1 MPAHAP
7 RALELIERLGRLI
20 AAEAWERGLNPAQRL
35 TLDYL
40 ARANRFSRSP
50 GAVADYLAAT
60 KGTVS
65 QTLQAL
71 ERKGLVSSAPAPGD
85 RRSLVYSVTEA
96 GLRALGGSSPF
107 AAALARGGAC
117 EAAQLERLLEG
128 LLHRAIGA
136 RGGRAFGLC
145 RGCRHFRP
153 NGWREVPG
161 GPHLCALLQVPLSE
175 VDSTLICRE
184 QEPA

>member
-1 MPAHAP
+1 MSADAP
-7 RALELIERLGRLI
+7 RVLELIERLGRLI
-20 AAEAWERGLNPAQRL
+20 AAEAWEHGLNPAQRL
-35 TLDYL
+35 TLAYL

-50 GAVADYLAAT
+50 AAVAEYLAAT

-71 ERKGLVSSAPAPGD
+71 QRKGLVSAVPAPGD
-85 RRSLVYSVTEA
+85 RRSRVYSVTAA
-96 GLRALGGSSPF
+96 GQHALGGASRF
-107 AAALARGGAC
+107 AAAIAEGGAG
-117 EAAQLERLLEG
+117 EAAALGRLLEG
-128 LLHRAIGA
+128 LLLRAILA

-153 NGWREVPG
+153 HASPQPQA
-161 GPHLCALLQVPLSE
+161 GPHLCALLRVPLSE
-175 VDSTLICRE
+175 ADAMLICRE